1 VKFPFLELIITV
13 AFWEKMVA
21 PVDGTP
27 LAVKLALNQMSLAV
41 LIEVPLK
48 FALIKLV

>member
-1 VKFPFLELIITV
+1 MKVPFLELIVTV
-13 AFWEKMVA
+13 ELKKIVA

-27 LAVKLALNQMSLAV
+27 LAVKLALNQMKLLV

-48 FALIKLV
+48 FVLMELG